1 MVRYINKKIW
11 IIAHRGAMAEA
22 PENTGAA
29 FKKALESPIDGIE
42 FDVQMTKD
50 SIPVLYHNRTLAKV
64 NKSRR
69 RISDCTYR
77 ELSGIDWGGW
87 FSRFFKG
94 ERLLTLLRALKVY
107 SIRTRLLVEIKSR
120 KKDKKAGRS
129 IVLASKVQELIKE
142 NVPKQYHK
150 SIFIL
155 SFDINVIEFLLN
167 RAPDSRYVLNLKKS
181 PSEINKLGKINDGLY
196 GFCVPVKNLEANFVR
211 AAHSRGKKIM
221 TYSCNT
227 MSQVYKALDMNVDVI
242 MTDRPAW
249 LIGSLKKHDII
260 CR

>member
-1 MVRYINKKIW
+1 MVKYINKKIW
-11 IIAHRGAMAEA
+11 IIAHRGAMTEA
-22 PENTGAA
+22 PENTDAA
-29 FKKALESPIDGIE
+29 FKKALEYPIDGIE

-50 SIPVLYHNRTLAKV
+50 SIPVLYHDRTLAKV
-64 NKSRR
+64 NKRR
-69 RISDCTYR
+69 KRISDCTYR

-87 FSRFFKG
+87 FSHFYRE
-94 ERLLTLLRALKVY
+94 ERLLTLLRTLKDY
-107 SIRTRLLVEIKSR
+107 SSRTRLLIEIKSR
-120 KKDKKAGRS
+120 KKDKESGRS
-129 IVLASKVQELIKE
+129 IVLASKVHEFIKE
-142 NVPKQYHK
+142 TVPKQYHK

-167 RAPDSRYVLNLKKS
+167 LYPDGRYVLNLRKP
-181 PSEINKLGKINDGLY
+181 PSEIRRLGKITNSLY

-211 AAHSRGKKIM
+211 AAHSRGKRIM

-227 MSQVYKALDMNVDVI
+227 MPQVYKVLDMNVDVI

-249 LIGSLKKHDII
+249 LIGSLKKHNII